1 MSVCYQYAVSVP
13 NRNSKIVSVFNTVD
27 TDVNVAA
34 AAAAAVVVVV
44 VVVVVEVVVVVVTAI
59 LVI

>member
-34 AAAAAVVVVV
+34 AAAAAVVVVEIV
-44 VVVVVEVVVVVVTAI
+44 VVVAVVTAI
-59 LVI
+59 LVM

>member
-34 AAAAAVVVVV
+34 AAAAAVVEV
-44 VVVVVEVVVVVVTAI
+44 VVVVVVTAI

>member
-34 AAAAAVVVVV
+34 AAAAAVV
-44 VVVVVEVVVVVVTAI
+44 EVVVVVVTAI